1 MRFLTQK
8 RTVLLDRWQLCRVD
22 VQKKCRITT
31 RATRRVV
38 LTMIKRAGGATR
50 IVIAIDSKMD
60 IILQ

>member
-1 MRFLTQK
+1 MAAMQGGCAK
-8 RTVLLDRWQLCRVD
+8 N
-22 VQKKCRITT
+22 CRITM

-38 LTMIKRAGGATR
+38 LTMIKRVGGATR